1 MFHFVHVID
10 VGNLRSYVEA
20 MMRQT
25 VPAPVNTRSSSRSG
39 TVDACCA
46 YLNHSTIAENVL
58 VIGRLKG
65 EKEGSI
71 LRERGVLPLLNEMIQ
86 IDQRLSI

>member
-1 MFHFVHVID
+1 MARNVNLWVMFHFLHVIE
-10 VGNLRSYVEA
+10 VGIPRNLRSYVEA

-25 VPAPVNTRSSSRSG
+25 VPAPANTRSSSQSG

-46 YLNHSTIAENVL
+46 YLNHSTIAENAL

-71 LRERGVLPLLNEMIQ
+71 LVP
-86 IDQRLSI
+86 